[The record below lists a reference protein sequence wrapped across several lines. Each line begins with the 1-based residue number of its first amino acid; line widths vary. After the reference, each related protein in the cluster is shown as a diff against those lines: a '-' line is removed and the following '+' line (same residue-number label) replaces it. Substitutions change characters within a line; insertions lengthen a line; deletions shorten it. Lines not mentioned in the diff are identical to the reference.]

1 MARFNADE
9 AFVIRALVVCA
20 FVCGFAA
27 GVLLMAVQS

>member
-20 FVCGFAA
+20 FIAGMLCGA
-27 GVLLMAVQS
+27 VLVVVS